1 MSYILNALRKSDRE
15 RQATQPVTSKIL
27 EQEPE
32 RRQNMSRWVSFIV
45 IVNFIVIACLF
56 WYVGKKDEATPVA
69 QAPKRPPVANVAES
83 QFAAPSPIE
92 EPQPEKTVMRA
103 TNAIAE
109 LPNVNVAPKLQS
121 TETVKTEN
129 KSNDASR
136 AVRPVQEQKPISS
149 PGTPVARA
157 PVPAPIE
164 TPNPDKIMPPELKPE
179 RTDGIPWLRDMPF
192 EFRQAV
198 PKMNINVFV
207 YANEPAERFVLID
220 MVKYRTGQST
230 KDGVDIVEIKPDGLV
245 VRYDGRVF
253 KVERP

>member
-15 RQATQPVTSKIL
+15 RQATQPVTNRIL
-27 EQEPE
+27 EQEPQ
-32 RRQNMSRWVSFIV
+32 RRQSMFRWISLVV
-45 IVNFIVIACLF
+45 IVNIIVIACFF
-56 WYVGKKDEATPVA
+56 WYAVKQDEAAPVA
-69 QAPKRPPVANVAES
+69 RVPKRPPVANVSES
-83 QFAAPSPIE
+83 QLAAPSPIE
-92 EPQPEKTVMRA
+92 EPKPKKTIVSGA
-103 TNAIAE
+103 NAIAE
-109 LPNVNVAPKLQS
+109 LPNVNVAPKRQS
-121 TETVKTEN
+121 METVKTEN

-136 AVRPVQEQKPISS
+136 AVRPIPEKKPISS
-149 PGTPVARA
+149 PGTPVAMA
-157 PVPAPIE
+157 PAPAPIE
-164 TPNPDKIMPPELKPE
+164 TPSPDEIMSPEPKPE

-245 VRYDGRVF
+245 VRYESRIF